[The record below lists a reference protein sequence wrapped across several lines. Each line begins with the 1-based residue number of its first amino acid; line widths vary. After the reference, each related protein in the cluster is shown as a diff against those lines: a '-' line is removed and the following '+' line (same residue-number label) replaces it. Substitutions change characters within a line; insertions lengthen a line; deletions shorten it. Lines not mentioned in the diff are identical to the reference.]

1 MSEGGREV
9 REGGGEGGREGG
21 EQGGREGGREGGER
35 GMQLYGIEPILETL

>member
-1 MSEGGREV
+1 MREGGGGREV
-9 REGGGEGGREGG
+9 REGGREGG